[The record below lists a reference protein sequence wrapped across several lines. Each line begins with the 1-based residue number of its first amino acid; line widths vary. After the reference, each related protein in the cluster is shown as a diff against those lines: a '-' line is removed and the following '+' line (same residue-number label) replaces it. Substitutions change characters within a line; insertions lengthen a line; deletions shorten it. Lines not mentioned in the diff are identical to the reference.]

1 MPKLPPSQAG
11 TELEPRL
18 TLRVYR
24 VTGDG
29 RITDDTGTRQV
40 PPCDEPLATGT
51 WPPCRCPRHREAS

>member
-1 MPKLPPSQAG
+1 MANLTPPPARA
-11 TELEPRL
+11 ELEPRL

-24 VTGDG
+24 VIGNG

-51 WPPCRCPRHREAS
+51 WPPCQCPRHREAS